1 MVLGCVATFVIFF
14 VAIAITAWPYSRTAS
29 AQIFVVALL
38 VFPVILA
45 LPAVVARLKARRQ
58 WRRRSG
64 IFSETESTVSEDGVT
79 TRIKSLG
86 ISSSCSWDAFTG
98 FRRSERVVVLYLK
111 AGTYMIVS
119 RAKFPLAR
127 DWEAFLQVLGDKL
140 KQR

>member
-1 MVLGCVATFVIFF
+1 MATTERHFLRDGINRQRGRRHH
-14 VAIAITAWPYSRTAS
+14 AD
-29 AQIFVVALL
+29 Q
-38 VFPVILA
+38 
-45 LPAVVARLKARRQ
+45 VARHLVEL
-58 WRRRSG
+58 
-64 IFSETESTVSEDGVT
+64 F
-79 TRIKSLG
+79 
-86 ISSSCSWDAFTG
+86 WDAFTG